1 MRTEISK
8 KRGRP
13 SQRSKEARAKE
24 VKRGKNSWGVGGEG
38 VGWGAESLPNGV
50 QGSGAEPQKNWHF

>member
-13 SQRSKEARAKE
+13 SQHSKEARAKE
-24 VKRGKNSWGVGGEG
+24 AKRGKNSWGVGGEG
-38 VGWGAESLPNGV
+38 GWGAESLSNRV

>member
-13 SQRSKEARAKE
+13 SQHSKEAREQEA
-24 VKRGKNSWGVGGEG
+24 KRGTTSWGVGGEG
-38 VGWGAESLPNGV
+38 WWGAESLPNGV